1 MSPHLKPTVRMVIG
15 SFAAGAGAMVLFG
28 LIGPVMVQSSL
39 SVREAMAAELAA
51 ERPLIEPL
59 DVAAIEAQLNAA
71 NASMEAARATTDDD
85 IARLMA
91 LTAR

>member
-1 MSPHLKPTVRMVIG
+1 MSPQLKSTVRMVIG

-51 ERPLIEPL
+51 EAPLIQPL
-59 DVAAIEAQLNAA
+59 DVAAIERQLDAA
-71 NASMEAARATTDDD
+71 NSSLDAARASTADD
-85 IARLMA
+85 IARLDA
-91 LTAR
+91 LTR